1 MSDSSFFVI
10 LKQLFFLFFA
20 PFFLQT
26 DYPKLFNFLKNKSI

>member
-10 LKQLFFLFFA
+10 LKRLFFLFFA

-26 DYPKLFNFLKNKSI
+26 NYPKLFTFLKNKSI